1 MRKILIVDD
10 ELLMHVLY
18 KKYFEREGF
27 ELFAAHDGIEALS
40 VVERITPDL
49 ILMDVMMPG
58 MDGISVI
65 HELRKIEAV
74 RDVPVIVVTANVGQY
89 ENVGKLARMRGVDGL
104 LTKPL
109 SPARLIAEVWRV
121 LKPAAPPAVVQMR
134 R

>member
-27 ELFAAHDGIEALS
+27 ELLAAHDGIEALS

-89 ENVGKLARMRGVDGL
+89 ENVAKLARMRGVDGL

-121 LKPAAPPAVVQMR
+121 LKSSAPAVSR
-134 R
+134 